1 MGPKYRSKNIY
12 SIHAVS
18 NALEFLNALCDEGDS
33 EGIRLSS
40 LGARLGLAKSSVYR
54 LLMTFEDWGFVE
66 REPVSGRFRLGLSA
80 YEMGQ
85 KVLLRM
91 GLRQKARPVM
101 EELARECGEAVYLAV
116 RRDRGCLL
124 LDLAESS
131 QRVKVV
137 SLLGRQFPLEQC
149 AAGQL
154 FLAYPVA
161 TAANRN
167 QAPAAAAMDL
177 RRKGYCIDQGGLGE
191 GIFSLAVPL
200 LRDAE
205 TIVACLC
212 MVGPA
217 FRMSE
222 PHLTLNLVPELR
234 EAGDAICRQLGHLR
248 AQGKL
253 RL

>member
-1 MGPKYRSKNIY
+1 MPVGPKYRSKNNY

-18 NALEFLNALCDEGDS
+18 NALEFLDALCDEGDS

-101 EELARECGEAVYLAV
+101 EELARECGEAIYLAV
-116 RRDRGCLL
+116 RRDRDCLL

-131 QRVKVV
+131 QRVKIM
-137 SLLGRQFPLEQC
+137 SLLGQRFPLEQC
-149 AAGQL
+149 AAGQM
-154 FLAYPVA
+154 FLNYP
-161 TAANRN
+161 NPGE
-167 QAPAAAAMDL
+167 APAAAAMEL
-177 RRKGYCIDQGGLGE
+177 RRKGYCLDQGGLGE
-191 GIFSLAVPL
+191 GIVCLAVPL

-217 FRMSE
+217 FRMTE
-222 PHLTLNLVPELR
+222 QHLTMILLPDLR
-234 EAGDAICRQLGHLR
+234 EAGDAISRKLGYLRR
-248 AQGKL
+248 AQGKV